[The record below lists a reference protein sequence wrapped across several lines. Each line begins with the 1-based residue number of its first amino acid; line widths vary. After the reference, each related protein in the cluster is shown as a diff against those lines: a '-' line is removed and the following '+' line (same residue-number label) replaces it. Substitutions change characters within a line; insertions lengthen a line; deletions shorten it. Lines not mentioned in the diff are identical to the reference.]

1 MESKIEIAGMQNRQ
15 GNRGPKMTLSL
26 IKQSIKQ
33 EPYFECEDGLLY
45 CADCM
50 DILPQLPEGCVDLC
64 LTDPPYGIDYQSAR
78 RTDRGQWKPKILNDK
93 EPFIDWIG
101 PVYTPIKQGGRLVCF
116 DRWDVEDI
124 FRQAIVSAGFTVK
137 SQLIWDKVVH
147 GMGDLKGEFAPCH
160 ENALYAT
167 KGRYEFSGLR
177 PKTILRHMRVMPELL
192 IHPNEKPVSLAV
204 EIIQRL
210 TVKGELVVDLFA
222 GSGFVA
228 VACLRQS
235 RKWLAV
241 EMDEGYCQKIV
252 SRIQAEQKGITVKE
266 LKRGQKVLF

>member
-1 MESKIEIAGMQNRQ
+1 
-15 GNRGPKMTLSL
+15 MTLQA

-33 EPYFECEDGLLY
+33 TPFFECEDGLLY

-50 DILPQLPEGCVDLC
+50 DILPQLPDKSIALC
-64 LTDPPYGIDYQSAR
+64 LTDPPYGIDYQSAW
-78 RTDRGQWKPKILNDK
+78 RTDKGQWKPKIANDK

-101 PVYTPIKQGGRLVCF
+101 PVYRPIKEGGRLVCF
-116 DRWDVEDI
+116 ERWDVEDV
-124 FRQAIVSAGFTVK
+124 FRHAIESAGFAVK
-137 SQLIWDKVVH
+137 SQIIWDKVVH

-167 KGRYEFSGLR
+167 KGRYEFNGLR

-210 TVKGELVVDLFA
+210 TVKGELVADLFA
-222 GSGFVA
+222 GSGSVA
-228 VACLRQS
+228 VACIRLG
-235 RKWLAV
+235 RKFIGI
-241 EMDEGYCQKIV
+241 EISEEYCRIAKD
-252 SRIQAEQKGITVKE
+252 RIQAAQKGITVAE